1 VYLSR
6 LPLTLQ
12 VLTLLLLML
21 RITTANNNNSGG
33 ATTALDEAARF
44 ELREQK
50 IRLDKEFGSM
60 LGKIADRKDA
70 LLRGEASLAALDRAR
85 RSKEEELRA
94 LERKLVVLL
103 EEQQRELEGIRGRQE
118 KRSNIN
124 SSSTALAA
132 GGGANGG
139 ATVGSGA
146 SQQLQLVAAGG
157 GGPSAR
163 DKRQA
168 AQLMASTETLM
179 KFGFMSMS
187 MTYFSSLNMIRAMRA
202 VGASDTVLGALAHNT
217 AVRDG
222 GSSSSGSS
230 SSAVAETAANAAVG
244 AQPFRPAL
252 KPGESLGQQ
261 PLRVAAWSVGD
272 VARWLQTLSLPQ
284 VSYCACTL
292 VQ

>member
-1 VYLSR
+1 
-6 LPLTLQ
+6 
-12 VLTLLLLML
+12 
-21 RITTANNNNSGG
+21 
-33 ATTALDEAARF
+33 
-44 ELREQK
+44 
-50 IRLDKEFGSM
+50 M

-118 KRSNIN
+118 KRSG
-124 SSSTALAA
+124 SSSTSSSSLALTAA
-132 GGGANGG
+132 GANGG
-139 ATVGSGA
+139 TTVGSGSGA
-146 SQQLQLVAAGG
+146 SQQQLQLVAA

-222 GSSSSGSS
+222 GSGGSSS

-284 VSYCACTL
+284 VQLPVHLFSLSAVVVCIQVLHHNRYR
-292 VQ
+292 

>member
-1 VYLSR
+1 
-6 LPLTLQ
+6 
-12 VLTLLLLML
+12 
-21 RITTANNNNSGG
+21 
-33 ATTALDEAARF
+33 
-44 ELREQK
+44 
-50 IRLDKEFGSM
+50 M

-118 KRSNIN
+118 KRSNNN
-124 SSSTALAA
+124 SLALTA
-132 GGGANGG
+132 GSGANGG
-139 ATVGSGA
+139 TTVGGGA
-146 SQQLQLVAAGG
+146 SQQLLIAGG

-217 AVRDG
+217 ALRDG
-222 GSSSSGSS
+222 GSSSGSGSASS

-292 VQ
+292 MR